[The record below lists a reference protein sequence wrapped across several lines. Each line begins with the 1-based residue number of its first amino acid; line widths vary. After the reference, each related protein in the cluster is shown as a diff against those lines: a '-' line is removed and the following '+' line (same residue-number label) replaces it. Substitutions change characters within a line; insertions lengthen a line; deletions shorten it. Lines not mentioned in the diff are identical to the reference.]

1 MIAEFACI
9 HEGNRDYLLTLARA
23 AYEAGAGAVKF
34 QVFAAEEVVTP
45 DHPDYA
51 YLRGITF
58 SAQEWNAIIRECANM
73 GLGVWVDFSG
83 PFSLEVI
90 RSAVG
95 LVAGVKI
102 HSADIDNPTVFEGVK
117 SLGLPVAIGCGGT
130 KLIDLFTLLD
140 ALGSSCPVMLMHGY
154 QAFPKLA
161 GAPGGPPARGV
172 RSKELEL
179 WRIRQLA
186 ETFPQARV
194 GLADHLAGDDRMAIE
209 APAIAAVLGAT
220 VIEKHITLDRNEH
233 REDYYSSLEPHEF
246 REMVDSIHN
255 AVTAV
260 GVDRREMGE
269 GERGYQR
276 EIKRTALAARDLP
289 AGMVLRSEDLKLA
302 RDGSYE
308 GSARATRL
316 LGQPLLQPIKQRTRL
331 TEALLQRKVG
341 VFCNARLAS
350 SRLPRKALLP
360 FFDGY
365 STLGYLLKRL
375 VSYPGAIGQVV
386 LATTVLAD
394 DDALEAIARENDIPC
409 FRGEPEDVM
418 GRMVQTADAFGWDVL
433 IRVTGDD
440 QFVSCEYIE
449 KALGYHLVNS
459 LDYTRIQRLP
469 IGMACEV
476 IDVRTLKRVH
486 QTVIN
491 RQQTEHLTWY
501 LDSEWICRNG
511 ILEAE
516 PEHQY
521 ERFRVT
527 LDYPDDY
534 ELMREVAQRCHVM
547 QSDFYVPI
555 ERIIRTLV
563 EIDPQWVHRE
573 DLWTLRREEVNTRLV
588 YEMAPVS

>member
-1 MIAEFACI
+1 
-9 HEGNRDYLLTLARA
+9 
-23 AYEAGAGAVKF
+23 
-34 QVFAAEEVVTP
+34 
-45 DHPDYA
+45 
-51 YLRGITF
+51 
-58 SAQEWNAIIRECANM
+58 
-73 GLGVWVDFSG
+73 
-83 PFSLEVI
+83 
-90 RSAVG
+90 
-95 LVAGVKI
+95 
-102 HSADIDNPTVFEGVK
+102 
-117 SLGLPVAIGCGGT
+117 
-130 KLIDLFTLLD
+130 
-140 ALGSSCPVMLMHGY
+140 MLMHGY